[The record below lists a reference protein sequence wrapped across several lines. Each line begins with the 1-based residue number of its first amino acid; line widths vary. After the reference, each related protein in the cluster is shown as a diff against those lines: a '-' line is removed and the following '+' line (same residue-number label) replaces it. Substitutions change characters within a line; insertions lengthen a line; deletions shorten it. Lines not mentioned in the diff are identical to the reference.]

1 MEEEEQEEGSNSQSV
16 NTITEI
22 KERGAFIG
30 ITLSNGSSF
39 FIFPEDYTQLDLMP
53 DKVLS
58 AELLKKIEF
67 LNNISLT
74 YKKAINILSFA
85 PTTRFLLKQK
95 LLKKGFDDI
104 SITKTIERL
113 SEKKLIDDKKFAA
126 SWVSLRLSK
135 NPESTFILK
144 SNLLKK
150 GVDRETAEDV
160 LKDLTPDSDLY
171 IESFKKA
178 LSKQLRKSSR
188 PTEKIKMSLVRKGY
202 PISLINKYLD
212 N

>member
-16 NTITEI
+16 NTIIEI

-39 FIFPEDYTQLDLMP
+39 FIFPEDFTQLNLMR

-58 AELLKKIEF
+58 AELIKKIEF
-67 LNNISLT
+67 LNNISIT
-74 YKKAINILSFA
+74 YKRAINILSFA
-85 PTTRFLLKQK
+85 PTTQFLLKQK
-95 LLKKGFDDI
+95 LLKKGFDNI

-113 SEKKLIDDKKFAA
+113 SEKKLIDDRKFAA
-126 SWVSLRLSK
+126 NWVSLRLSK

-144 SNLLKK
+144 SNLIKK
-150 GVDRETAEDV
+150 GVDREIAEDV
-160 LKDLTPDSDLY
+160 LKDLTPDSAIYL
-171 IESFKKA
+171 EGFEKA
-178 LSKQLRKSSR
+178 LLKQQKKTSR
-188 PTEKIKMSLVRKGY
+188 SIEKIKMSLLRKGY
-202 PISLINKYLD
+202 PISLINKYV